1 MPFATPT
8 SLARLHGMNSL
19 SLLLFVSCV
28 PATSAIL
35 VRSTPVVRG
44 TGFQSARRGMQL
56 HCMQLQS
63 TAPVNNSHH
72 SEPVQVVVE
81 QRVAS
86 TIAIP
91 LFFALTLTARSRLM
105 KRREQALAMREQT
118 YRAVGDAV
126 ALFLLASTS
135 LSIVTSAFLT
145 TLLQGAT
152 SAKYDVELL
161 AGLFVG
167 AVFLYFATQ
176 AAGANLGAKGSD
188 LV

>member
-1 MPFATPT
+1 M
-8 SLARLHGMNSL
+8 
-19 SLLLFVSCV
+19 
-28 PATSAIL
+28 
-35 VRSTPVVRG
+35 
-44 TGFQSARRGMQL
+44 
-56 HCMQLQS
+56 
-63 TAPVNNSHH
+63 
-72 SEPVQVVVE
+72 VVE

>member
-1 MPFATPT
+1 
-8 SLARLHGMNSL
+8 MNSL

-28 PATSAIL
+28 PASAIL

-56 HCMQLQS
+56 HCMQHQS

-72 SEPVQVVVE
+72 SEPVQVVVV

-86 TIAIP
+86 TIAVP
-91 LFFALTLTARSRLM
+91 LFFALTLTARSQLM
-105 KRREQALAMREQT
+105 KREQALAMRREQT

-126 ALFLLASTS
+126 TLFLLASTS
-135 LSIVTSAFLT
+135 YAIVTSAFLT
-145 TLLQGAT
+145 TLLQGAA
-152 SAKYDVELL
+152 SANYDVERL
-161 AGLFVG
+161 AALFVG
-167 AVFLYFATQ
+167 AVFLYFATV